1 MKIIKTILKI
11 LLVLV
16 VIVLVVAA
24 FLKKDYTVE
33 REVTINKPKQEV
45 FDYLLILKNHNNFT
59 KWAGMD
65 PNMKTE
71 FKGIDGTVGFTSSWD
86 SAKDDVGK
94 GEQTIAKITEGER
107 IDYDLHFIKPFDAN
121 ATAFL
126 QTTATA
132 ADQTKVKWVFAGR
145 MNYPMNIMCLF
156 MNMDKTLG
164 PDLQIGLDNLKNI
177 LEKKG
182 AI

>member
-11 LLVLV
+11 LLILIV
-16 VIVLVVAA
+16 VVLVVAA
-24 FLKKDYTVE
+24 FLKKEYAVE

-45 FDYLLILKNHNNFT
+45 FDYLLMLKNHNNFT

-65 PNMKTE
+65 PNMKIE
-71 FKGIDGTVGFTSSWD
+71 FKGTDGTVGFTSAWD

-107 IDYDLHFIKPFDAN
+107 IDYDLHFIKPFDGR
-121 ATAFL
+121 ATAYL
-126 QTTATA
+126 ETTATA
-132 ADQTKVKWVFAGR
+132 AAQTKVKWVFAGK
-145 MNYPMNIMCLF
+145 MNYPMNIICVF

-164 PDLQIGLDNLKNI
+164 TDLQTGLDNLKNI